1 MSEKPMSGMYD
12 EYGALYIPPGYGK
25 IHFGRTELMHIGIA
39 VLVLT
44 LAFTL
49 AMLSGNSYSLYTF
62 AIVFAIAA
70 VAVLTGF
77 LLHELMHK
85 FVAQRYGAWAE
96 FRIFPMG
103 LMLALVFSFFGF
115 VFAAPGAV
123 YIQGRITPKQNGLI
137 SAAGPGLNLAL
148 AAVFLVASMAFPFG
162 TLAYFAFMTV
172 GTINSFLALFN
183 MVPVPPL
190 DGSKVLMW
198 SKPVYILMLAAS
210 AVALAYA
217 WGFI

>member
-25 IHFGRTELMHIGIA
+25 IRFGRQELMHIGTA
-39 VLVLT
+39 VIVLT

-49 AMLSGNSYSLYTF
+49 AMLYGSSYSLTTVGD
-62 AIVFAIAA
+62 VFGIAA
-70 VAVLTGF
+70 IAVLTGF

-103 LMLALVFSFFGF
+103 LMLALVFSVFGA

-123 YIQGRITPKQNGLI
+123 YIQGRITQKQNGLI
-137 SAAGPGLNLAL
+137 SAAGPGVNLVL
-148 AAVFLVASMAFPFG
+148 ATVFLVASLAFPFG
-162 TLAYFAFMTV
+162 SLEYFAVMTV

-183 MVPVPPL
+183 MVPIRPL
-190 DGSKVLMW
+190 DGSKVW
-198 SKPVYILMLAAS
+198 AWNKPIYILMVTAS

-217 WGFI
+217 WGLI